1 MLSFVNNIR
10 ITGPGDNAP
19 RPLTQEEF
27 ETIRSLFF
35 RKSKPYFDFE
45 EIARRIAGKGKYACK
60 EERTEAPYRFNFAR
74 TATVS
79 GCPVTASL
87 QAIFGDD
94 WITEIR
100 SLYLLGA
107 GKNEDQMLNDVWHAL
122 FSFNDEGR
130 LRSWACEKLQLTDE
144 QAKAFAA
151 IKLPQDYAA
160 LSLNAIGKILVYLRC
175 GYRYDEAVFLA
186 NLRAALPKD
195 CRLFQR
201 SWIGCLSSD
210 ASLSSLENRD
220 LSGCAT
226 QGKWHS
232 ATRLS
237 TYCDHSQPDGH
248 AGPVPIAQ
256 PDKHAVT
263 RRQDRPRHEDPD

>member
-45 EIARRIAGKGKYACK
+45 EIARKIAGKGKYACK
-60 EERTEAPYRFNFAR
+60 EERIEAPYRFNFAR

-107 GKNEDQMLNDVWHAL
+107 GKNEDQMLNDVWHTL

-130 LRSWACEKLQLTDE
+130 LRSWPAKNCNSRMNKPKRLQ
-144 QAKAFAA
+144 
-151 IKLPQDYAA
+151 P
-160 LSLNAIGKILVYLRC
+160 SN
-175 GYRYDEAVFLA
+175 
-186 NLRAALPKD
+186 
-195 CRLFQR
+195 
-201 SWIGCLSSD
+201 S
-210 ASLSSLENRD
+210 
-220 LSGCAT
+220 
-226 QGKWHS
+226 
-232 ATRLS
+232 
-237 TYCDHSQPDGH
+237 
-248 AGPVPIAQ
+248 
-256 PDKHAVT
+256 
-263 RRQDRPRHEDPD
+263 RRIMRR

>member
-186 NLRAALPKD
+186 NLRAALPKEVYAD
-195 CRLFQR
+195 ESRRHEIEQD
-201 SWIGCLSSD
+201 I
-210 ASLSSLENRD
+210 ASLLLDYKRNPYNKFDS
-220 LSGCAT
+220 
-226 QGKWHS
+226 
-232 ATRLS
+232 
-237 TYCDHSQPDGH
+237 
-248 AGPVPIAQ
+248 
-256 PDKHAVT
+256 
-263 RRQDRPRHEDPD
+263 

>member
-87 QAIFGDD
+87 
-94 WITEIR
+94 
-100 SLYLLGA
+100 
-107 GKNEDQMLNDVWHAL
+107 
-122 FSFNDEGR
+122 
-130 LRSWACEKLQLTDE
+130 
-144 QAKAFAA
+144 
-151 IKLPQDYAA
+151 
-160 LSLNAIGKILVYLRC
+160 
-175 GYRYDEAVFLA
+175 
-186 NLRAALPKD
+186 
-195 CRLFQR
+195 
-201 SWIGCLSSD
+201 
-210 ASLSSLENRD
+210 
-220 LSGCAT
+220 
-226 QGKWHS
+226 
-232 ATRLS
+232 
-237 TYCDHSQPDGH
+237 
-248 AGPVPIAQ
+248 
-256 PDKHAVT
+256 
-263 RRQDRPRHEDPD
+263 